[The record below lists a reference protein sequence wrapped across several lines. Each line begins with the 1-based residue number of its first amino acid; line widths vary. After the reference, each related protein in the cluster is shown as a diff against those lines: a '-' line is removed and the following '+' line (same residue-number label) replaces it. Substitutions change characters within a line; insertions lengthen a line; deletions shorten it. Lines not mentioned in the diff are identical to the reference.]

1 MIFCIDIGNS
11 NIKYAIFDGEEMKA
25 SFRVTSQR
33 NATSDEYGVIV
44 RDLLKSAGIPR
55 ETISGVIMSS
65 VIPSLN
71 YTMEHMCRDYLG
83 LAPLIVGPGIKTGL
97 NVKADNPREVGADI
111 IVDSVS
117 AVHRYGKGT
126 PIICIDFGTA
136 TTFDIIS
143 ENGELIGVVISPGIK
158 GSLDSLVNSTASLP
172 NIELETPPSIIAK
185 NTVNC
190 MQAGIVYGF
199 AGLVDN
205 IVTKIKEELNRRD
218 TKVIATGGMGSIIY
232 KESKCIDRFDRTLT
246 LDGLR
251 IIYEMNLKAKNER
264 NR

>member
-11 NIKYAIFDGEEMKA
+11 NIKYAIFDGDKIKGT
-25 SFRVTSQR
+25 FRVTSQR

-44 RDLLKSAGIPR
+44 RDLLKTAGIPKGAI
-55 ETISGVIMSS
+55 TGVIMSS

-83 LAPLIVGPGIKTGL
+83 VTPLIIGPGVKTGL
-97 NVKADNPREVGADI
+97 NVKTDNPRVVGSDI

-117 AVHRYGKGT
+117 AIKRFGVGS
-126 PIICIDFGTA
+126 PIVCIDFGTA

-143 ENGELIGVVISPGIK
+143 EKGELIGVVISPGIK
-158 GSLDSLVNSTASLP
+158 LALDSLTNSTANLP
-172 NIELETPPSIIAK
+172 RIELERPKSVIGK

-190 MQAGIVYGF
+190 MQSGIVFGF

-205 IVTKIKEELNRRD
+205 IVNKIKEELDRPD
-218 TKVIATGGMGSIIY
+218 TKVIATGGMGRIVF
-232 KESKCIDRFDRTLT
+232 KETKTIDCFDEMLT
-246 LDGLR
+246 LNGLR
-251 IIYEMNLKAKNER
+251 YIYEINEKVAK
-264 NR
+264 

>member
-11 NIKYAIFDGEEMKA
+11 NVKYAIFDGKELKA
-25 SFRVTSQR
+25 TFRVTSQR

-44 RDLLKSAGIPR
+44 RDLLKSAGI
-55 ETISGVIMSS
+55 EKDDITGVVMSS

-83 LAPLIVGPGIKTGL
+83 CSPLVVGPGVKTGL
-97 NVKADNPREVGADI
+97 NVKADNSREVGADI

-117 AVHRYGKGT
+117 AINRYGLGA

-143 ENGELIGVVISPGIK
+143 EKGELIGVVIAPGIK
-158 GSLDSLVNSTASLP
+158 GSLDSLVGGTANLP
-172 NIELETPPSIIAK
+172 NIELEKPPSIIAK

-190 MQAGIVYGF
+190 MQAGMLYGF
-199 AGLVDN
+199 SGLVGN
-205 IVTKIKEELNRRD
+205 IVSKIKAELNRND
-218 TKVIATGGMGSIIY
+218 VKVIATGGLGKFIY
-232 KESKCIDRFDRTLT
+232 PETECIDVFDATLT
-246 LDGLR
+246 LNGLR
-251 IIYEMNLKAKNER
+251 IIYEMNSGLKK
-264 NR
+264 

>member
-11 NIKYAIFDGEEMKA
+11 NIKYAIFDGDEMKA

-44 RDLLKSAGIPR
+44 RDLLKSADIPR
-55 ETISGVIMSS
+55 EKIDGVIMSS

-83 LAPLIVGPGIKTGL
+83 LTPLIVGPGVKTGL

-117 AVHRYGKGT
+117 AIHRYGKGA

-136 TTFDIIS
+136 TTFDIIN
-143 ENGELIGVVISPGIK
+143 EKGELIGVVISPGIK
-158 GSLDSLVNSTASLP
+158 GSLDSLVNNTASLP
-172 NIELETPPSIIAK
+172 NIELETPPSILAK

-190 MQAGIVYGF
+190 MQAGVVYGF
-199 AGLVDN
+199 AGLGDN
-205 IVTKIKEELNRRD
+205 IVKKIKEELNRPD
-218 TKVIATGGMGSIIY
+218 AKVIATGGMGYIIY
-232 KESKCIDRFDRTLT
+232 KHASCIDKFDRTLT
-246 LDGLR
+246 LNGLR
-251 IIYEMNLKAKNER
+251 IIYEMNSRVKND
-264 NR
+264 

>member
-11 NIKYAIFDGEEMKA
+11 NIKYAIFDGNDMKA
-25 SFRVTSQR
+25 SFRVTSQK

-44 RDLLKSAGIPR
+44 RDLLRSADIPR
-55 ETISGVIMSS
+55 EKLEGVIMSS

-83 LAPLIVGPGIKTGL
+83 LTPLIVGPGIKTGL
-97 NVKADNPREVGADI
+97 NIKADNPKEVGADI

-117 AVHRYGKGT
+117 AIHRYGKGM

-143 ENGELIGVVISPGIK
+143 EKGELIGVVISPGIR
-158 GSLDSLVNSTASLP
+158 GSLDSLVNNTASLP
-172 NIELETPPSIIAK
+172 SIELEMPPSILAK

-190 MQAGIVYGF
+190 MQAGVIYGF

-205 IVTKIKEELNRRD
+205 IVSKIKEELKRSD
-218 TKVIATGGMGSIIY
+218 TKVIATGGMGKIIH
-232 KESKCIDRFDRTLT
+232 KEAKFIDKFDQTLT
-246 LDGLR
+246 LNGLR
-251 IIYEMNLKAKNER
+251 IIYEMNAKKEK
-264 NR
+264 

>member
-11 NIKYAIFDGEEMKA
+11 NIKYAIFDGEKIKGT
-25 SFRVTSQR
+25 FRVTSQR

-44 RDLLKSAGIPR
+44 RDLLREAGIPK
-55 ETISGVIMSS
+55 EEIKGVIMSS

-83 LAPLIVGPGIKTGL
+83 CSPLIIGPGVKTGL
-97 NVKADNPREVGADI
+97 NIKAENPREVGSDI

-117 AVHRYGKGT
+117 AIKRLGLGS

-143 ENGELIGVVISPGIK
+143 EKGELVGVVISPGIK
-158 GSLDSLVNSTASLP
+158 SSLDSLTNSTANLP
-172 NIELETPPSIIAK
+172 RIELERPSSIIAK

-190 MQAGIVYGF
+190 MQAGVIFGF

-205 IVTKIKEELNRRD
+205 IVNKIKEELGRPD
-218 TKVIATGGMGSIIY
+218 AKVIATGGLGRVIY
-232 KESKCIDRFDRTLT
+232 KETKTIETFDEMLT
-246 LDGLR
+246 LNGLR
-251 IIYEMNLKAKNER
+251 YIYEMNER
-264 NR
+264 SKK

>member
-11 NIKYAIFDGEEMKA
+11 NIKYAIFDGDQLKGT
-25 SFRVTSQR
+25 FRVTSQR

-44 RDLLKSAGIPR
+44 RDLLKTAGIPKSAI
-55 ETISGVIMSS
+55 TGVIMSS

-83 LAPLIVGPGIKTGL
+83 VNPLIIGPGVKTGL
-97 NVKADNPREVGADI
+97 NVKADNPREVGSDI

-117 AVHRYGKGT
+117 AIKRFGTGT
-126 PIICIDFGTA
+126 PIVCIDFGTA

-143 ENGELIGVVISPGIK
+143 ASGELIGVVISPGIK
-158 GSLDSLVNSTASLP
+158 LSLDSLTNGTANLP
-172 NIELETPPSIIAK
+172 RIELERPKSVIGK

-190 MQAGIVYGF
+190 MQAGIVFGF

-205 IVTKIKEELNRRD
+205 IVTKIKEELGRPD
-218 TKVIATGGMGSIIY
+218 TKVIATGGMGRIIY
-232 KESKCIDRFDRTLT
+232 KETKVIDCFDEMLT
-246 LDGLR
+246 LNGLR
-251 IIYEMNLKAKNER
+251 YIYEMNEKVNK
-264 NR
+264 